1 MKRFFIDKIENM
13 RDIGGYNV
21 SKNKKIKE
29 NLLVRSNVPI
39 NLGNE
44 EINILKQMNLRTI
57 IDLRSDDE
65 IKNKPSVFMKNQG
78 FYFNHI
84 QINGKGN
91 LPKEKN
97 AVLDSYI
104 EMLEGK
110 EQIKSFFTIL
120 NEAKTGI
127 IYYCNA
133 GKDRTGVVT
142 ALILSLLGVDRE
154 EIVQDYMA
162 SGVFLKDMLQSYSKG
177 QKDLFDIINPRSET
191 MHGLLDYIDKKYSN
205 VESYLQNCGLSME
218 ILNSIKNKYT
228 INCE

>member
-13 RDIGGYNV
+13 RDIGGYRLRE
-21 SKNKKIKE
+21 NKIVRE
-29 NLLVRSNVPI
+29 NLLIRSNVPI
-39 NLGNE
+39 TLENE
-44 EINILKQMNLRTI
+44 ELNKLKQMNITTI
-57 IDLRSDDE
+57 VDLRNDDE
-65 IKNKPSVFMKNQG
+65 IKKKNSIFMKDQS
-78 FYFNHI
+78 FSYNHI
-84 QINGKGN
+84 KIKGDGI

-110 EQIKSFFTIL
+110 EQIKSLFTIL

-154 EIVQDYMA
+154 QIVQDYLA

-191 MHGLLDYIDKKYSN
+191 MYGLLDYIDKKYSN
-205 VESYLQNCGLSME
+205 VEGYLQDCGLSTE
-218 ILNSIKNKYT
+218 ILNSIKYKYT
-228 INCE
+228 VDSK